1 MEPCVFPVFILPV
14 VWNMCENL
22 HFQRARYTTAKNTI
36 DRQCTERAQLLEYYL
51 HSFRRLWVIARAIVA
66 LWLLIIYFSSHTRT
80 FVVLKPSD
88 NKVLLFFHTLG
99 LIKKQ
104 QQQQRTITTLSTTTT
119 LCYV

>member
-36 DRQCTERAQLLEYYL
+36 DRQCTERAQLLECYL

-104 QQQQRTITTLSTTTT
+104 QQQQQ
-119 LCYV
+119 